1 MYFLG
6 LILVGLEVLLTVWL
20 VLLVITGNW
29 GGIGGLIA
37 YYISP
42 YVFWCR
48 FELQFYFFR
57 YF

>member
-29 GGIGGLIA
+29 GGNWRIDCLLHFSLCILVP
-37 YYISP
+37 I
-42 YVFWCR
+42 
-48 FELQFYFFR
+48 
-57 YF
+57 